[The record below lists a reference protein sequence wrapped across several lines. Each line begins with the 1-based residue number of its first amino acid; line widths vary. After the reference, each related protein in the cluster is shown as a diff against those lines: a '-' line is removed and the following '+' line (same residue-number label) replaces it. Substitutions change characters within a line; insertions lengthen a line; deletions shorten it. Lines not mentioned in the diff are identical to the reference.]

1 MECKRPFY
9 FWFFQKLKS
18 PLGDLGVK
26 NYYLYNMNIKIYILF
41 SGILCS
47 SFVSAQTHVFSDEC
61 KNKQIFDSYLKK
73 NSHLTISSLN
83 SQVVQTAM
91 FFLDTPYV
99 ASTLEVNEE
108 EQLVI
113 NLQTFDCM
121 TFVENCMALSRTVCS
136 KDADFDTFKKELQT
150 IRYRNGSIEGYTSR
164 LHYTSDWIT
173 DNQKKGILEDKTQ
186 ISGGIIL
193 PMHINFM
200 STHPQAY
207 NHLSKHPESIE
218 KMRQIEDAINSHT
231 YYYIP
236 KEKIKD
242 CEKQIKSGD
251 IICFVTSIQGLDISH
266 LGIAYRKNGIL
277 TFIHASATAQKVIID
292 PLSIADYCKSI
303 KSNKGIMVLGARY
316 SVHDK

>member
-1 MECKRPFY
+1 MLFACAIFAQNEECKDR
-9 FWFFQKLKS
+9 
-18 PLGDLGVK
+18 
-26 NYYLYNMNIKIYILF
+26 
-41 SGILCS
+41 
-47 SFVSAQTHVFSDEC
+47 
-61 KNKQIFDSYLKK
+61 QIFDSYLKRY
-73 NSHLTISSLN
+73 SHSTISSLD
-83 SQVVQTAM
+83 SQLVQTAL
-91 FFLDTPYV
+91 FFLGAPYE

-113 NLQTFDCM
+113 NLQAFDCM

-136 KDADFDTFKKELQT
+136 KHPDFDTFKKELQT
-150 IRYRNGSIEGYTSR
+150 IRYRNGLIDGYISR

-193 PMHINFM
+193 PMHINFI

-207 NHLSKHPESIE
+207 NYLSKHPEDIE
-218 KMRQIEDAINSHT
+218 KIKQIEDSINSYT

-251 IICFVTSIQGLDISH
+251 IICFVTSIPGLDISH
-266 LGIAYRKNGIL
+266 LGIAYRKNGML
-277 TFIHASATAQKVIID
+277 TFIHASTSAQKVIIN
-292 PLSIADYCKSI
+292 PISIADYCKNI
-303 KSNKGIMVLGARY
+303 KSNKGIMVLGTQIN
-316 SVHDK
+316 